1 MSLHEALHALGP
13 TTWDEIPKSQPDLR
27 AYLSTLAQ
35 QARTIIAS
43 VPEPPPSSHDD
54 DDHHHK
60 KEKELK
66 HGHVYTVTPSSARL
80 GTSDP
85 EILSL
90 QRQWGKPLKPGNSRD
105 NPHEIP
111 LYKLHAGDGK
121 ATWFGRRSVHDG
133 MPFER
138 WRGKLSSE
146 LEETLRLNEGRLEK
160 GLAPDKV
167 VRGLGAA
174 KKVES
179 VDVTDQGEEGKVIG
193 GVRVYDICAH
203 FPKPTTARDFVQ
215 VNVSWEEGVDT
226 PENGD
231 GGTRRCR
238 SWLSISKPCSHPE
251 LPPQDGYIRG
261 QYDSLEF
268 IREVPPVAAE
278 DRKGMTASDP
288 NLVQHEGIS
297 ESSKDGKKDKKGRKR
312 VKTDT
317 ASEGKHDDKSEHTAD
332 GIVENDEA
340 NPYPVEWIMV
350 TRSDPGG
357 SIPRWVIEKGT
368 PKSIWGDTVKFI
380 DWASRDDEE
389 DGGKPSSLRSS
400 SAKPSGVN
408 RDLNDEDKDENEED
422 EIHEQEQRNGLI
434 ANFAYLLN
442 AGLERYAPQAILDYV
457 PYQRRSSLSSD
468 SSGSE
473 EFDDALSTASTRS
486 ISKQRSSSKARG
498 ETESQ
503 KEGSDISHTNI
514 APVDLMQMD
523 KKAGKLN
530 SHEKHLA
537 KLAQRKRDVQA
548 KLEAV
553 RTEIEALKLDASA
566 SASASGDEKEKETD
580 KEKEK
585 REKKERKE
593 KEKQEKQEREREK
606 KEEKEREKREKQE
619 KRKSRKAPGE
629 PPVPEAQPQSEP
641 NSTLAPDSDSKSTT
655 TSNNQPPSSE
665 DLPRPS
671 EKQER
676 PKHNRTVSTASHR
689 SAAQIH
695 KAASRLFAQESK
707 LLKQIGKIEQDQLK
721 EASKVEARQKKQAE
735 REEQSRSRM
744 EMDGMKKEVDEL
756 KKEVEKLR
764 NERQQY
770 VDLVAS
776 LQGENQRLGG
786 QGGQVE
792 RQGG

>member
-1 MSLHEALHALGP
+1 MSLHEALQALGP

-35 QARTIIAS
+35 QASTIIAS
-43 VPEPPPSSHDD
+43 VPEPAPSSSHDD
-54 DDHHHK
+54 DDHHHHHK
-60 KEKELK
+60 KEQQNK
-66 HGHVYTVTPSSARL
+66 HGHAYTVTPSSTRL
-80 GTSDP
+80 GTTNP

-90 QRQWGKPLKPGNSRD
+90 QKQWGKPLKPGNSRD
-105 NPHEIP
+105 NPQEIP
-111 LYKLHAGDGK
+111 LFKLQAGDGK
-121 ATWFGRRSVHDG
+121 ATWFGRRSVHEG
-133 MPFER
+133 MPFGR

-146 LEETLRLNEGRLEK
+146 LEETLRLNEGRVEK

-174 KKVES
+174 RRVES
-179 VDVTDQGEEGKVIG
+179 VDVREEGEGEGGKVIG
-193 GVRVYDICAH
+193 GVKVYDICAH

-215 VNVSWEEGVDT
+215 VSVSWEEGVDT
-226 PENGD
+226 LENGD

-238 SWLSISKPCSHPE
+238 SWLSISKPCTHPE

-268 IREVPPVAAE
+268 IREVPPVSS
-278 DRKGMTASDP
+278 DDGKSVTASDP
-288 NLVQHEGIS
+288 NLAQHEGIS
-297 ESSKDGKKDKKGRKR
+297 ESSRDSKKGRKR
-312 VKTDT
+312 EKTDT
-317 ASEGKHDDKSEHTAD
+317 AAEEKQSEAAD
-332 GIVENDEA
+332 SIVEDNEA

-380 DWASRDDEE
+380 DWASRDDEK
-389 DGGKPSSLRSS
+389 DDSKPSSLHSG
-400 SAKPSGVN
+400 AKGSNVN
-408 RDLNDEDKDENEED
+408 RILSNEDEDENGED

-442 AGLERYAPQAILDYV
+442 AGIERYAPQAILDYV

-468 SSGSE
+468 SGSE

-486 ISKQRSSSKARG
+486 SLKRRSSSKTRR

-523 KKAGKLN
+523 KKTGKLN
-530 SHEKHLA
+530 SHERHLA

-553 RTEIEALKLDASA
+553 RTEIEALRLDANANANA
-566 SASASGDEKEKETD
+566 SVDEKEKETD

-585 REKKERKE
+585 REKRERKE

-606 KEEKEREKREKQE
+606 KEEKEREKKEKQE
-619 KRKSRKAPGE
+619 KRKSRKAGEE
-629 PPVPEAQPQSEP
+629 PPAPEVQTQPQP
-641 NSTLAPDSDSKSTT
+641 DGTTAPDSDSKSTT
-655 TSNNQPPSSE
+655 TNNNQPPSE

-676 PKHNRTVSTASHR
+676 PKHARTVSTASHR

-695 KAASRLFAQESK
+695 KAASGLFAQESK
-707 LLKQIGKIEQDQLK
+707 LLKQLGKIEQDQLK
-721 EASKVEARQKKQAE
+721 EASKIEARQKKQVE
-735 REEQSRSRM
+735 KEEKSRSRM
-744 EMDGMKKEVDEL
+744 EMDGIKKEVDEL

-764 NERQQY
+764 NERQQWQ
-770 VDLVAS
+770 DLVAS

-786 QGGQVE
+786 QGQVE
-792 RQGG
+792 S

>member
-1 MSLHEALHALGP
+1 MSLHEALQALGP

-43 VPEPPPSSHDD
+43 VPEPPPSSPDGY
-54 DDHHHK
+54 HHK
-60 KEKELK
+60 KEQQRKY
-66 HGHVYTVTPSSARL
+66 GHAYRVTPSSARL

-90 QRQWGKPLKPGNSRD
+90 QKQWGKPLKPGNSRD
-105 NPHEIP
+105 NPYEIP
-111 LYKLHAGDGK
+111 LYKLQAGDGK
-121 ATWFGRRSVHDG
+121 ATWFGRRSVHGG

-146 LEETLRLNEGRLEK
+146 LEETLRLNEGRIEE

-179 VDVTDQGEEGKVIG
+179 VDVTDQEDEGKVIG

-238 SWLSISKPCSHPE
+238 SWLSISKPCAHPE
-251 LPPQDGYIRG
+251 LPPQNGYIRG

-268 IREVPPVAAE
+268 IREISPVAAE
-278 DRKGMTASDP
+278 DVKSVTASEP
-288 NLVQHEGIS
+288 NLVQHDGIS
-297 ESSKDGKKDKKGRKR
+297 ESSKDGKDKKRRKR
-312 VKTDT
+312 GETDT
-317 ASEGKHDDKSEHTAD
+317 ALEGKHDDKSEHAAD
-332 GIVENDEA
+332 GNVENGEA

-368 PKSIWGDTVKFI
+368 PKSIWGDTIKFI
-380 DWASRDDEE
+380 DWATRNDDE
-389 DGGKPSSLRSS
+389 GGSEPSSRGLRSS
-400 SAKPSGVN
+400 SAQGADVN
-408 RDLNDEDKDENEED
+408 RNFNEEDEDENGED

-457 PYQRRSSLSSD
+457 PYQRRSSISSD

-486 ISKQRSSSKARG
+486 SSKQRSSSKTRG

-503 KEGSDISHTNI
+503 KEGSDTSHTNI
-514 APVDLMQMD
+514 APVELMQID

-566 SASASGDEKEKETD
+566 SAGASGDENEKETD

-585 REKKERKE
+585 REKRERKE

-606 KEEKEREKREKQE
+606 KGEKEREKREKQE
-619 KRKSRKAPGE
+619 KRKSKKAPEE
-629 PPVPEAQPQSEP
+629 PPVPETQPQP
-641 NSTLAPDSDSKSTT
+641 QPGGTPAPDSDSKSTT
-655 TSNNQPPSSE
+655 TSNNRPPSSE
-665 DLPRPS
+665 DLPPPS

-695 KAASRLFAQESK
+695 KAASGLYAQESK
-707 LLKQIGKIEQDQLK
+707 LLKQLGKIEQDQLK
-721 EASKVEARQKKQAE
+721 EASKIEARQKKQAE
-735 REEQSRSRM
+735 REEKSKSRM
-744 EMDGMKKEVDEL
+744 ELDGMKKELDEL

-786 QGGQVE
+786 QGGQ
-792 RQGG
+792 G

>member
-1 MSLHEALHALGP
+1 M
-13 TTWDEIPKSQPDLR
+13 
-27 AYLSTLAQ
+27 
-35 QARTIIAS
+35 
-43 VPEPPPSSHDD
+43 
-54 DDHHHK
+54 
-60 KEKELK
+60 
-66 HGHVYTVTPSSARL
+66 
-80 GTSDP
+80 
-85 EILSL
+85 
-90 QRQWGKPLKPGNSRD
+90 
-105 NPHEIP
+105 
-111 LYKLHAGDGK
+111 
-121 ATWFGRRSVHDG
+121 
-133 MPFER
+133 
-138 WRGKLSSE
+138 SSE
-146 LEETLRLNEGRLEK
+146 LEETLRLNEGRVEN

-174 KKVES
+174 RRVES
-179 VDVTDQGEEGKVIG
+179 VDVYEEGESGGEGGKVIG
-193 GVRVYDICAH
+193 GVKVYDICAH

-215 VNVSWEEGVDT
+215 VSVSWEEGVDT

-231 GGTRRCR
+231 DEDKGKGRRCR
-238 SWLSISKPCSHPE
+238 SWLSISKPCTHPE

-268 IREVPPVAAE
+268 IREVPPVAA
-278 DRKGMTASDP
+278 DDGKSVTASDP
-288 NLVQHEGIS
+288 NLAQHEGIS
-297 ESSKDGKKDKKGRKR
+297 ESSKDSKMGRKR
-312 VKTDT
+312 GKTDT
-317 ASEGKHDDKSEHTAD
+317 AAEEKHSEFAD
-332 GIVENDEA
+332 GIVEDDEA

-389 DGGKPSSLRSS
+389 DDSKPSSLH
-400 SAKPSGVN
+400 SGTKGSNNVN
-408 RDLNDEDKDENEED
+408 INLNDEDEDENGED

-468 SSGSE
+468 SSSE

-486 ISKQRSSSKARG
+486 SSKRRSSSKTRG
-498 ETESQ
+498 GTESH
-503 KEGSDISHTNI
+503 KEGLDIGHTN
-514 APVDLMQMD
+514 ATPVDLMQMD
-523 KKAGKLN
+523 KKTGKLN

-548 KLEAV
+548 KLETV
-553 RTEIEALKLDASA
+553 RTEIEALRLDANA
-566 SASASGDEKEKETD
+566 STGASGDEKEKETD
-580 KEKEK
+580 KEKER
-585 REKKERKE
+585 REKRERKE

-619 KRKSRKAPGE
+619 KRKSRKAGEE
-629 PPVPEAQPQSEP
+629 PPSEAPPQLD
-641 NSTLAPDSDSKSTT
+641 STPAPDSESKSTT

-665 DLPRPS
+665 DLPRLS
-671 EKQER
+671 ERQER

-695 KAASRLFAQESK
+695 KAASGLFAQESK
-707 LLKQIGKIEQDQLK
+707 LLKQLGKIEQDQLK
-721 EASKVEARQKKQAE
+721 EASKIEARQKKQVE
-735 REEQSRSRM
+735 KEEKSRSRM

-764 NERQQY
+764 NERQQWQ
-770 VDLVAS
+770 DLVAS

-792 RQGG
+792 AGG

>member
-1 MSLHEALHALGP
+1 MSLHEALQALGP
-13 TTWDEIPKSQPDLR
+13 TTWDEIPKSQSDLR

-43 VPEPPPSSHDD
+43 VPEPPPSSHDHD
-54 DDHHHK
+54 HHHHK
-60 KEKELK
+60 KEKEQQQHK
-66 HGHVYTVTPSSARL
+66 HGHAYTVTPSPARL
-80 GTSDP
+80 GTTNP
-85 EILSL
+85 EVLSL
-90 QRQWGKPLKPGNSRD
+90 QKQWGKPLKAGNSRD
-105 NPHEIP
+105 NPQEIP
-111 LYKLHAGDGK
+111 LFKLQAGDGK
-121 ATWFGRRSVHDG
+121 ATWFGRRSVHEG

-146 LEETLRLNEGRLEK
+146 LEETLRLNEGRLK
-160 GLAPDKV
+160 NGLVPDKV

-174 KKVES
+174 RRVEN
-179 VDVTDQGEEGKVIG
+179 VDVYEDGEGGGEGGKVIG
-193 GVRVYDICAH
+193 GVKVYDICAH

-215 VNVSWEEGVDT
+215 VSVFWEEGVDT

-231 GGTRRCR
+231 EDRGKGRRCR
-238 SWLSISKPCSHPE
+238 SWLSISKPCTHPE

-268 IREVPPVAAE
+268 IREVPPVASE
-278 DRKGMTASDP
+278 DGISATASDP
-288 NLVQHEGIS
+288 NLAQHEGIS
-297 ESSKDGKKDKKGRKR
+297 ESSKDSKKGRKR
-312 VKTDT
+312 GKTD
-317 ASEGKHDDKSEHTAD
+317 AAAEEKQSEAAD
-332 GIVENDEA
+332 GIVEDNEA

-380 DWASRDDEE
+380 DWASRDDEK
-389 DGGKPSSLRSS
+389 DDSKPSSLHSG
-400 SAKPSGVN
+400 AKGLNVN
-408 RDLNDEDKDENEED
+408 RNLNNEDEDEDENGED

-468 SSGSE
+468 SGSD

-486 ISKQRSSSKARG
+486 SSKQRSSSKTRG

-523 KKAGKLN
+523 KKTGKLN
-530 SHEKHLA
+530 SNEKHLA

-553 RTEIEALKLDASA
+553 RTEIEALRLDANA
-566 SASASGDEKEKETD
+566 SAGASGDEKEKETD

-585 REKKERKE
+585 REKRERKE

-606 KEEKEREKREKQE
+606 KEEKEREKKEKQE
-619 KRKSRKAPGE
+619 KRKSRKAGEE
-629 PPVPEAQPQSEP
+629 PPAPEAQTQPQP
-641 NSTLAPDSDSKSTT
+641 DGTPAPDSDSKSTT
-655 TSNNQPPSSE
+655 TSNNQPLSSE
-665 DLPRPS
+665 ELPRPR

-695 KAASRLFAQESK
+695 KAASGFFAQESK
-707 LLKQIGKIEQDQLK
+707 LLKQLGKIEQDQLK
-721 EASKVEARQKKQAE
+721 EASKIEARQKKQ
-735 REEQSRSRM
+735 EEKEEKSRSRM

-764 NERQQY
+764 NERQQWQ
-770 VDLVAS
+770 DLVAS

-786 QGGQVE
+786 QGQVE
-792 RQGG
+792 S